1 MKQNLAC
8 WKKTKSR
15 ERSDERPREK
25 VHHFARRG
33 EAGGA
38 KTKQADAMAG
48 GVLDVDPSMIKAN
61 PKMIAGVV
69 AAVIFVKY
77 VALNVLHD
85 WFVELSHTHHAM
97 GFILLMPFVAAAFI
111 LLLMV
116 IVTYA
121 SFPHDF
127 VGLKLHNPK
136 HFAIIARRTWS
147 SMTKNNYKVQAK
159 DL

>member
-1 MKQNLAC
+1 
-8 WKKTKSR
+8 
-15 ERSDERPREK
+15 
-25 VHHFARRG
+25 
-33 EAGGA
+33 
-38 KTKQADAMAG
+38 MAG

-77 VALNVLHD
+77 VAMNVLHG
-85 WFVELSHTHHAM
+85 WFLDFAEHTLHAV
-97 GFILLMPFVAAAFI
+97 GFIMLMPFVAAAFI

>member
-1 MKQNLAC
+1 M
-8 WKKTKSR
+8 
-15 ERSDERPREK
+15 
-25 VHHFARRG
+25 
-33 EAGGA
+33 
-38 KTKQADAMAG
+38 
-48 GVLDVDPSMIKAN
+48 DPSMIKAN

-147 SMTKNNYKVQAK
+147 SMTKNNYKVQEK